1 MIVNCAATSIMC
13 SVIRYTKEAEMLVIE
28 HGGKPQKRN
37 RVNNKNKQRQVN
49 ERNKLLGNY

>member
-13 SVIRYTKEAEMLVIE
+13 SVIRYAKEAEMLVIE
-28 HGGKPQKRN
+28 HDGKPQKRN
-37 RVNNKNKQRQVN
+37 LVNNKNKQRQVN